1 MLVEGVYLIKDR
13 QSGLH
18 KIGMTTNWNT
28 RKRQLQVGSVTT
40 EIRFIQCKNSHKWE
54 RVLHSMF
61 KHKRLPQ
68 SEWFRISEEE
78 AIPKMNW
85 LAAQTNQRMFVGTWT
100 QAAAGHYYRRRRSKS
115 GNWYTEQKTAYELKQ
130 EEERLLEAKINSEQS
145 RISAQSRNE
154 PGYWP
159 TKSDPSKVEWQQSDP
174 SRSQSNP
181 WVFVAVA
188 LGFILLVN
196 TCSNSSKKEAPSPIQ
211 QRSSQS
217 RVVPKPER
225 RPERVPYSRALTPS
239 VPLLEEE
246 QIEPE
251 VDIKFN
257 EGSAGSIKLPTAIE
271 APEAND
277 DDEEAL
283 NDKDQEMEILP
294 IQLNGSL
301 EDICKN
307 STSRVLR
314 TLIQDGIE
322 VQPAKQDS
330 IYVIGLEGQNSEE
343 PPSPPALNM
352 MRNQYYLQKYA
363 RQILDNCDQ
372 YSEIRFGFWSTNRW
386 TTFAR

>member
-1 MLVEGVYLIKDR
+1 ML
-13 QSGLH
+13 
-18 KIGMTTNWNT
+18 IGNW
-28 RKRQLQVGSVTT
+28 QQ
-40 EIRFIQCKNSHKWE
+40 
-54 RVLHSMF
+54 
-61 KHKRLPQ
+61 
-68 SEWFRISEEE
+68 
-78 AIPKMNW
+78 
-85 LAAQTNQRMFVGTWT
+85 AQ
-100 QAAAGHYYRRRRSKS
+100 AGHYYRRRRSAS
-115 GNWYTEQKTAYELKQ
+115 GNWYTQQKSAVDLRAEHQ
-130 EEERLLEAKINSEQS
+130 QRINSTIQYETT
-145 RISAQSRNE
+145 RLERETRKE

-159 TKSDPSKVEWQQSDP
+159 TKEDPSKIEWQQSDP
-174 SRSQSNP
+174 TRPQFNP
-181 WVFVAVA
+181 WVFVAVV

-196 TCSNSSKKEAPSPIQ
+196 TCSNPSKKEAPSPVQ

-217 RVVPKPER
+217 RVVPQPER
-225 RPERVPYSRALTPS
+225 RPERVPYSRALTPG

-257 EGSAGSIKLPTAIE
+257 EGSAGSIKLPTVIE
-271 APEAND
+271 ASEAND

-283 NDKDQEMEILP
+283 NDKAQEMEILP

-314 TLIQDGIE
+314 TLIQDGLE
-322 VQPAKQDS
+322 VQPATQDS
-330 IYVIGLEGQNSEE
+330 IYIIGFEGQNSEE

-372 YSEIRFGFWSTNRW
+372 YSGVRFGFWSTNRW